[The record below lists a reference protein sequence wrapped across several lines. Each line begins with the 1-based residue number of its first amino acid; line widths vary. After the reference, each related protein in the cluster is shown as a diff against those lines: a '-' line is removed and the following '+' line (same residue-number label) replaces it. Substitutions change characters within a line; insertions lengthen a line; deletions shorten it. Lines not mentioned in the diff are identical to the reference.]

1 MTEQQTDMFEHDPNM
16 SQLLAHMDSIPAAD
30 LESRWPRSLVELIDI
45 LEAELKRQG
54 ISDEPRTL
62 ARKQAL
68 ALSHYLGGR
77 QYYIPCGGSMLTALR
92 DDLIYC
98 QFNGRNIEDLRR
110 AHRLSQP
117 QIYQIIARQRQ
128 LHTRRRQPDL
138 FPS

>member
-1 MTEQQTDMFEHDPNM
+1 MAELQTDLFEHDPDM
-16 SQLLAHMDSIPAAD
+16 AQLLAHMDNIPAPE

-45 LEAELKRQG
+45 LEAELTRQG
-54 ISDEPRTL
+54 HTEEPRIL

-77 QYYIPCGGSMLTALR
+77 QYYIPCGNSMMTALR

-98 QFNGRNIEDLRR
+98 QFNGRNIEELRR
-110 AHRLSQP
+110 AHKLSQP
-117 QIYQIIARQRQ
+117 QIYQIIQRQRQ

-138 FPS
+138 F

>member
-1 MTEQQTDMFEHDPNM
+1 MAELQTDLFEHDPGM
-16 SQLLAHMDSIPAAD
+16 AQLLAHMDNIPAPE

-45 LEAELKRQG
+45 LEAELTRQG
-54 ISDEPRTL
+54 HTEEPRIL

-77 QYYIPCGGSMLTALR
+77 QYYIPCGNSMMTALR

-98 QFNGRNIEDLRR
+98 QFNGRNIEELRR
-110 AHRLSQP
+110 AHKLSQP
-117 QIYQIIARQRQ
+117 QIYQIIQRQRQ

-138 FPS
+138 F

>member
-1 MTEQQTDMFEHDPNM
+1 MAELQTDLFEHDPNM
-16 SQLLAHMDSIPAAD
+16 AQLLAHMEHIPAPE

-45 LEAELKRQG
+45 LEAELTRQG
-54 ISDEPRTL
+54 HTEEPRIL

-77 QYYIPCGGSMLTALR
+77 QYYIPCGNSMMTALR

-98 QFNGRNIEDLRR
+98 QFNGRNIEELRR
-110 AHRLSQP
+110 AHKLSQP
-117 QIYQIIARQRQ
+117 QIYQIIQRQRQ

-138 FPS
+138 F